1 MLLIL
6 RCPTDTPA
14 AWQGTRTAHYNLP
27 DAQGTEAKIR
37 GREYGPHPGGGDKI
51 DREVGRRSQHKFN
64 SAKPTKEVNTQH
76 RRWQGLAAT
85 SAGLPRAPESP
96 LPKRNCS
103 DRGGGLGWPTQRLA
117 PHFVRPTAHPWLTS
131 PLGEGGKRVHAA
143 EPVADNQEAHEVKI
157 KGHQHRFKPAQPT

>member
-6 RCPTDTPA
+6 RYPTDTPA

-27 DAQGTEAKIR
+27 DAQGTQAKIR
-37 GREYGPHPGGGDKI
+37 GRGYGPHPGGETRSIEKSADAANTNSI
-51 DREVGRRSQHKFN
+51 PQSQQRRSTPSTDGGKD
-64 SAKPTKEVNTQH
+64 
-76 RRWQGLAAT
+76 W
-85 SAGLPRAPESP
+85 PRQAPAFHGPQNP
-96 LPKRNCS
+96 LSQKGTAVTG
-103 DRGGGLGWPTQRLA
+103 GGGLGWPTQRLA